1 MRHVPYSSSYAQAKN
16 ILIIKIS
23 IMPTLEQIKTQIKS
37 INDLSKFLGKREI
50 KELPDILWGNEN
62 VENLI
67 QGLYNNSLG
76 ILVATNKR
84 LIFIDKGLVFGLKV
98 EDFPYDKISSIQY
111 STGLLLG
118 KLTIFSSGNKAIID
132 NVDKKSVRIF
142 GDFVRNKI
150 TTKDAI
156 ETPASQSQQKTDNS
170 DDIVSKLE
178 RLAKL
183 KEQGI
188 LTDEEFIQQKQKI
201 LEQ

>member
-1 MRHVPYSSSYAQAKN
+1 
-16 ILIIKIS
+16 
-23 IMPTLEQIKTQIKS
+23 MPTLEQIKTQIKS